1 MKYLI
6 TGGAGYL
13 GHHLCEKLSGHELV
27 VIDKL
32 IYNVKRRW
40 EDNNVFI
47 EDDIKNIKE
56 YEKHFDGVDAV
67 FHLAGPRIQDINSD
81 KEVDDCL
88 EDLKVLHGLCRKN
101 KVRKFVFPSSCSVY
115 GFRTEA
121 MRMNEHD
128 SVELVSHYAEL
139 KYKSELFLYNLYS
152 ANPVSPIVARQAT
165 LFGVSDVVRNDL
177 MINEFV
183 KCVMNKEKFEIY
195 GKNTWRPNLYV
206 SDCADILL
214 QLLDKDFEGI
224 INVGCDELNL
234 TKQDIVD
241 EISKTLN
248 INISEYVSYAN
259 NEDTR
264 SYRADFTHL
273 ENTIDFEF
281 ITLTEG
287 IQRLYEYNRK
297 I

>member
-1 MKYLI
+1 VKYLI

-40 EDNNVFI
+40 EDNTVFI

-67 FHLAGPRIQDINSD
+67 FHLASPRLQDIS
-81 KEVDDCL
+81 KTEISDCL
-88 EDLKVLHGLCRKN
+88 EDLKMLCDVSVKN
-101 KVRKFVFPSSCSVY
+101 NIRKFIFPSSCSVY
-115 GFRTEA
+115 GFRDKKVTEEDEV
-121 MRMNEHD
+121 NLTTYY
-128 SVELVSHYAEL
+128 SEL
-139 KYKSELFLYNLYS
+139 KYKSELVLNEYNEISTML
-152 ANPVSPIVARQAT
+152 ARQAT
-165 LFGVSDVVRNDL
+165 LFGVSKLMRNDL
-177 MINEFV
+177 MINNFV
-183 KCVMNKEKFEIY
+183 KSIKEKKSFEVY
-195 GKNTWRPNLYV
+195 GKDTWRPNLYV
-206 SDCADILL
+206 SDCVDILL

-241 EISKTLN
+241 VISKTLN

-264 SYRADFTHL
+264 SYRVDFTKL
-273 ENTIDFEF
+273 EKNIDFKF
-281 ITLTEG
+281 ITLSEG
-287 IQRLYEYNRK
+287 IQQLLSYENGV